1 MFNANGLFGPEAWRK
16 THASW
21 DLVFLLDKALD
32 ILAGSEASYRKLA
45 SFKGIADL
53 VIGHRGDANGGREV
67 CTQVCNY
74 GLDFRLFARPR
85 GSWGREY
92 TPVRDRERGES
103 TDLSVAGGDGVERKR
118 PGDAKRQSSCRGQA
132 QGEAARV

>member
-1 MFNANGLFGPEAWRK
+1 M
-16 THASW
+16 
-21 DLVFLLDKALD
+21 LDKARD

-53 VIGHRGDANGGREV
+53 VIGHRGDAEGGRE
-67 CTQVCNY
+67 VCNY

-85 GSWGREY
+85 GSWGRES
-92 TPVRDRERGES
+92 PVRDRERDES

-118 PGDAKRQSSCRGQA
+118 PGDAKAVAVPCRATEGDQRCKILI
-132 QGEAARV
+132 GTVRCEIRTARW